1 MTPHFQRVAIVGAG
15 LIGGSVA
22 LELRAAHMVDHLVG
36 FDPHAANASQAVE
49 LGILDEAA
57 GSLASAVR
65 DADLVLLATPPAHV
79 VSTAL
84 AAAAH
89 AKDGAILT
97 DVASIKRAIVEP
109 LADTLPPHVRFV
121 GGHPIAGTE
130 KSGAAAAMRELFR
143 GRRCILTPT
152 HNTDAQAL
160 IAVRAMWSRFGAQ
173 VLLMTPALH
182 DSACAQVS
190 HLPHVIAYALTGAIG
205 DAAERLPAIYGLG
218 AGGFVDTTRIA
229 SSSPEMWRDVFL
241 MNRDAVL
248 DAVEHF
254 TTRLQSLVALVEAGD
269 ARGLEALFAE
279 VREVRARVLRG
290 GGGAGDQRGGTQ

>member
-1 MTPHFQRVAIVGAG
+1 MTPHFDRVAILGVG

-22 LELRAAHMVDHLVG
+22 LELRGAQMAGRIVG
-36 FDPHAANASQAVE
+36 FDPHAANLAQAVQ
-49 LGILDEAA
+49 LGLLDDAA
-57 GSLASAVR
+57 NNVEDAVR
-65 DADLVLLATPPAHV
+65 GADLVVVATPPAHV
-79 VSTAL
+79 VSTTL
-84 AAAAH
+84 AAAA
-89 AKDGAILT
+89 AARDGAILT
-97 DVASIKRAIVEP
+97 DVASIKRSIVEP

-152 HNTDAQAL
+152 QNTDPGAL
-160 IAVRAMWSRFGAQ
+160 AAVRAMWSRFGAQ

-190 HLPHVIAYALTGAIG
+190 HLPHVIAYALTAAIG

-241 MNRDAVL
+241 MNKDAVL

-254 TTRLQSLVALVEAGD
+254 ATRLQGLVALVEAGD

-290 GGGAGDQRGGTQ
+290 GTP